1 MEGGCLVLDMGSGSI
16 KAEFAG
22 AEVPKVFQNVTGHVK
37 HSAVLPQ
44 QQLDGLVDGSIF
56 ASNDVAKHRGLL
68 RLSYPMTNGHITDW
82 NGITNVLNHVNG
94 TLGADAANHPILM
107 SEAALTSRPQRAK
120 LGQIL
125 FEQIQHPSLVFC
137 VQPIISLYSTGNTT
151 GIVLDIGEGV
161 TQACPVYKGYSV
173 REATR
178 RVDFGGRDVTQH
190 LQMLLRQS
198 GTFLDTSAEF
208 DIVREIKESRC
219 VVSPNA
225 LRAEALE
232 GGAGSGNGSVTY
244 VKHTLPDGTDVTI
257 GAEQQLAPEVLFQP
271 ALMGRECPSVVQVL
285 SEAIRRCDIDLRR
298 HMYENVFLSGGT
310 TMMPKFPNRFLG
322 EATKRTPRDCKIRV
336 MAPSER
342 LYTSWIGGSFLAQLS
357 TFKQMTIKKSE
368 YAEEGE
374 RILHSRLFC

>member
-1 MEGGCLVLDMGSGSI
+1 MDMGSGSL

-22 AEVPKVFQNVTGHVK
+22 AETPKVFQNVIGSVK

-44 QQLDGLVDGSIF
+44 QQLDGLIDGSLF
-56 ASNDVAKHRGLL
+56 ASNDVAKHRGIL

-82 NGITNVLNHVNG
+82 SGISNVLHHVNS
-94 TLGADAANHPILM
+94 TLGADASNHPLLM
-107 SEAALTSRPQRAK
+107 SEAALTARPQRSK

-125 FEQIQHPSLVFC
+125 FEQIQHPSVVFC

-151 GIVLDIGEGV
+151 GVVLDVGEGV

-178 RVDFGGRDVTQH
+178 RVDFGGRDVTHH
-190 LQMLLRQS
+190 LQSLLRQS

-208 DIVREIKESRC
+208 DIIREIKESRC
-219 VVSPNA
+219 VVSPNV

-232 GGAGSGNGSVTY
+232 GGSNTGAGSIAMI
-244 VKHTLPDGTDVTI
+244 KHTLPDGTEVSV
-257 GAEQQLAPEVLFQP
+257 GSEQQLAPEVLFQP
-271 ALMGRECPSVVQVL
+271 HLMGRECPSVVQVL
-285 SEAIRRCDIDLRR
+285 SESIRRCDIDLRR
-298 HMYENVFLSGGT
+298 HMYENVFLAGGS
-310 TMMPKFPNRFLG
+310 TMLPKFPNRFLG
-322 EATKRTPRDCKIRV
+322 EATKRTPRDWKIRV

-357 TFKQMTIKKSE
+357 TFKQMSIKRSE